1 MNDDGGAKGKEGG
14 VVEWAHRKQG
24 HLCANPPRGGF
35 AADPSWGEAA
45 LINWL
50 TKKIGGG
57 FGEEGG
63 KRRK

>member
-1 MNDDGGAKGKEGG
+1 MMMEGQKGRK
-14 VVEWAHRKQG
+14 VEWWNG
-24 HLCANPPRGGF
+24 HIGNKVISVCSNPPRGGF